1 MSIFEDQQT
10 TQNAGN
16 NENVVDSTTT
26 ATPDANSLFADQL
39 KSITAEDGRAKYN
52 SVDDALKALK
62 HSQEY
67 IPQLKGK
74 VDSYEAKIAQLEAEL
89 AKRSSVEDAVSR
101 LTATESQKAQPA
113 QGLDVQAVESLV
125 SQVLSKREQQGVAQ
139 QNEQLVDN
147 ALKEKFGANAY
158 TELRNKAS
166 ELGMSVGDLRKLAQ
180 QSPKAFLA
188 FFPDKPKDAS
198 YNIGGLNSTAFKE
211 PAKPTTVQRPE
222 KSVLMGASSQEQAAE
237 FRRHYEAVKAKLK
250 IEG

>member
-10 TQNAGN
+10 TQDAGSD
-16 NENVVDSTTT
+16 ENVVDSNTT
-26 ATPDANSLFADQL
+26 ATHDANSLFADQL

-89 AKRSSVEDAVSR
+89 AKRSSVEEAVSR
-101 LTATESQKAQPA
+101 LTATESQTAQPA

-139 QNEQLVDN
+139 QNEKVVEQ
-147 ALKEKFGANAY
+147 ALAEKFGANAY
-158 TELRNKAS
+158 AELRNKAS
-166 ELGMSVGDLRKLAQ
+166 ELGMPVGDLRKLAQ

-188 FFPDKPKDAS
+188 FFPDKTRDAQ
-198 YNIGGLNSTAFKE
+198 YNLSGINTAAIKPAEKSTVVA
-211 PAKPTTVQRPE
+211 RPE